1 MDNNITINQVTW
13 RGIIIE
19 VSYFPKKWNSIAH
32 IEVRSIKPEKAQLP
46 ITETGYKSHFLP
58 IGVIESYNMTAT
70 DFVMEWLD
78 RESQTAKWKNLEEAT
93 KQLSLF

>member
-13 RGIIIE
+13 CGITIE
-19 VSYFPKKWNSIAH
+19 VIYFPKKWNSIAH
-32 IEVRSIKPEKAQLP
+32 IEVRSINPEKAQLP

-78 RESQTAKWKNLEEAT
+78 RESQTDKWKNLEEAT